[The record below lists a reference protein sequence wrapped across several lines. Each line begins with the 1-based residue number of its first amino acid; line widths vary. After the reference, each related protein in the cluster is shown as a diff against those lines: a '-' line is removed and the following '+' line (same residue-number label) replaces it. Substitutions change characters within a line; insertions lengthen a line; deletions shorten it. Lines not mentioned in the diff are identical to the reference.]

1 MKGHIIIHETN
12 GRLKNN
18 PWSDMKSINTK
29 NVEKMTLARD
39 DQRKIIESVILN
51 SFLKDLSG

>member
-1 MKGHIIIHETN
+1 MRGHIIIQETN

-18 PWSDMKSINTK
+18 PWIGMKSINTK

-39 DQRKIIESVILN
+39 DQ
-51 SFLKDLSG
+51 